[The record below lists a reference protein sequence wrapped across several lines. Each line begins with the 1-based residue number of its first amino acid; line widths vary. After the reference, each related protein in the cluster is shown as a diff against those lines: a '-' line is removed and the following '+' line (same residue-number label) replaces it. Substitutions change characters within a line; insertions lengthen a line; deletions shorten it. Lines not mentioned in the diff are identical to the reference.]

1 MRQLDLLT
9 SILLTK
15 DQKILINYQK
25 KNLLRELPDRF
36 SSSEEEDG
44 YEPYS

>member
-1 MRQLDLLT
+1 
-9 SILLTK
+9 
-15 DQKILINYQK
+15 LINYQK

-44 YEPYS
+44 YEPYSQVVRQPHESNGSLAKE